1 LVAADG
7 RAPEMPR
14 IGEVGGGAGVAG
26 GNDSD
31 EGEQMPSHE
40 ESRRSRFLE
49 RLAERGLAGALV
61 SDQVNIRYLTGF
73 TGSSAALLLLQGEP
87 AVLVTDGR
95 YVEQAAD
102 ETGLE
107 PRLVKGDPV
116 TGLWSR
122 AHEIV
127 GDEVWSGVPRL
138 GVETDSLSHDRYQ
151 RLASQEPGVE
161 LMSLDGLVQEL
172 RTVKDE
178 QEIAALR
185 EACSISTLA
194 LEQLVSGEVLG
205 RTERQL
211 ARALE
216 AAMHDLGAEAVGFP
230 TILASGPHS
239 AIPHHTPTD
248 RQVERGDLLKIDF
261 GARVRGY
268 HADCTRTFVAGS
280 APSGWQVEIHEAV
293 RLAQAVGVEHCSPGA
308 ATADVDA
315 AVVES
320 LRGAGLAD
328 RFVHGLG
335 HGVGLEIHED
345 PFLGSTSTGM
355 LGDCTA
361 ITIEPGVYL
370 PGRGGVRIEDTLVVR
385 DGGPEVLT
393 TAARGLRVVG

>member
-1 LVAADG
+1 
-7 RAPEMPR
+7 
-14 IGEVGGGAGVAG
+14 
-26 GNDSD
+26 
-31 EGEQMPSHE
+31 MPSHQE
-40 ESRRSRFLE
+40 RRRSRFLE
-49 RLAERGLAGALV
+49 RLAERDLAGALV

-73 TGSSAALLLLQGEP
+73 TGSSAALLLLRGEP

-95 YVEQAAD
+95 YVEQAAQ
-102 ETGLE
+102 ETELE

-127 GDEVWSGVPRL
+127 GDEVWTGVQRL
-138 GVETDSLSHDRYQ
+138 GVETDSLSHDRYL

-161 LMSLDGLVQEL
+161 LLGLDGLVQEL

-178 QEIAALR
+178 QEIEALR

-194 LEQLVSGEVLG
+194 LEQLVAGEVVG

-211 ARALE
+211 ARVLE
-216 AAMHDLGAEAVGFP
+216 TAMLDLGAEAVGFP
-230 TILASGPHS
+230 TILAGGPHS
-239 AIPHHTPTD
+239 AIPHHRPTD
-248 RQVERGDLLKIDF
+248 REVEPGDLLKIDF

-268 HADCTRTFVAGS
+268 HADCTRTFVAGA
-280 APSGWQVEIHEAV
+280 APTGWQLEIHEAV
-293 RLAQAVGVEHCSPGA
+293 RQAQAVGVEHCSPGA

-315 AVVES
+315 AVVAC
-320 LRGAGLAD
+320 LRSHDLDD

-345 PFLGSTSTGM
+345 PYLGATTTGM
-355 LGDCTA
+355 LSDCTA

-385 DGGPEVLT
+385 GGGPEVLT
-393 TAARGLRVVG
+393 TAPKELRVVG